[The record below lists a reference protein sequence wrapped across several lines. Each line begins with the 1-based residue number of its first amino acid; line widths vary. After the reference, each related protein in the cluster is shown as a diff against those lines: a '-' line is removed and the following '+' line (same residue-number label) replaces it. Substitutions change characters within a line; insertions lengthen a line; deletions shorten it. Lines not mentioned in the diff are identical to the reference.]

1 MKTMSMDERRKY
13 QRFQV
18 KEKTS
23 FVMNPEWPA
32 SGELVDIGNGGL
44 AFNYAS
50 DHEWACS
57 EDNNGMIFGSHDS
70 CLTDM
75 PMRVVADWPMA
86 KENGESRPGIRRR
99 CLKFGVLSDEQKFLL
114 ECFIWINGVCEC

>member
-1 MKTMSMDERRKY
+1 MDERRKH

-23 FVMNPEWPA
+23 FIMNPEWPA
-32 SGELVDIGNGGL
+32 SGELVDISNGGL
-44 AFNYAS
+44 AFNYVS
-50 DHEWACS
+50 DNEWSCS
-57 EDNNGMIFGSHDS
+57 EDNSGMIFGNHDS
-70 CLTDM
+70 CLTDL

-86 KENGESRPGIRRR
+86 QKNSASKPGVRRC

-114 ECFIWINGVCEC
+114 KCFIWINGVCEC